1 MMLKK
6 MLRGLPLASLLIVGA
21 SQADE
26 GMWQPHQLQDISG
39 KLKQAGLEL
48 DPAQMENLSQF
59 PMNAIISLGGC
70 TASFLSEQG
79 LVVTNHHC
87 AYGSI
92 QYNSTEDNNLIEKG
106 FVAKNLGEELPA
118 APGSRVYVTESLT
131 NVTDKITGTIDSSA
145 QGKAYYDAIET
156 NEKALVAECETSQDY
171 RCEVYSF
178 HGGLEYFLIKQLA
191 IRDVRLVYAPPSSIG
206 KFGGDTDNW
215 MWPRHTGDW
224 SFYRAYVN
232 KDGQPADYSEDNV
245 PFKPDAFLKV
255 NAKGVDDGDYVMV
268 LGYPGRTNR
277 YRTAEEVRNQFTWVY
292 PTAKRYREEYIET
305 IKETAPAGSD
315 ARIKYESTLAG
326 LANYAKNYGS
336 MIQSYKK
343 GDMLSRKEAQE
354 KALQSW
360 VNSSSELKK
369 KYGAAIADLNTLE
382 QESQKHQERD
392 LIMAYMGRTSM
403 MDVAKSL
410 YRLAHEKT
418 KPDAERKSGYQ
429 ERDMNRFEQ
438 SMKRVNRRYDA
449 EVDKAVIAHFM
460 KEYAQF
466 PAEQRSK
473 AFDEYFGI
481 TDTFDENAVMQ
492 KLDAMHKQTSLDE
505 EAVRLAWTDKSVEAF
520 RQSDD
525 PYIQFA
531 VSQYEQDLREEKK
544 EEELS
549 GKFAKARP
557 AYMAAMIAFKDSK
570 GEPVYADAN
579 SSLRIT
585 YGNVKGY
592 SPQDGLKAV
601 PFTTLEGMLAK
612 YVPGDDEFDL
622 PENIRTA
629 ITAKDYGK
637 YSNPEVGSVPVN
649 YLSTLDITGGN
660 SGSPTLN
667 GKGEFVGLVFDGVY
681 ESIIGDWDYNNDLNR
696 AIHTS
701 VPFMLWTM
709 ENIDGAQNIVDEM
722 TIVE

>member
-1 MMLKK
+1 MLTKRMLKA
-6 MLRGLPLASLLIVGA
+6 LSLTSLVMVGA
-21 SQADE
+21 AQADE
-26 GMWQPHQLQDISG
+26 GMWQPHQLQEISG
-39 KLKQAGLEL
+39 KLKKAGLAL
-48 DPAQMENLSQF
+48 DPTKMENLDQF

-92 QYNSTEDNNLIEKG
+92 QYNSTEQNNLLKNG
-106 FVAKNLGEELPA
+106 FVAKTKSEELQA

-131 NVTDKITGTIDSSA
+131 NVTDKITGSIPA
-145 QGKAYYDAIET
+145 NVEGKAYFDAIEK

-191 IRDVRLVYAPPSSIG
+191 LRDVRLVYAPPSSIG

-224 SFYRAYVN
+224 AFYRAYADKN
-232 KDGQPADYSEDNV
+232 GKPADYSEDNV
-245 PFKPDAFLKV
+245 PFKPKAFLKV
-255 NAKGVDDGDYVMV
+255 NAQGVEDNDYVMV

-277 YRTAEEVRNQFTWVY
+277 YRIAEEVENQFNWVY
-292 PTAKRYREEYIET
+292 PTAKRYREEYIDV
-305 IKETAPAGSD
+305 IKTTAPAGSE

-336 MIQSYKK
+336 MIESFHK
-343 GDMLSRKEAQE
+343 GDMLSRKQKELAE
-354 KALQSW
+354 LQAW
-360 VNSSSELKK
+360 INSSKSRKKQYGEALTELN
-369 KYGAAIADLNTLE
+369 ALIAQS
-382 QESQKHQERD
+382 QENQKRD
-392 LIMAYMGRTSM
+392 LILAYIGRTNM
-403 MDVAKSL
+403 MGVAKRL
-410 YRLAHEKT
+410 YRLANENV
-418 KPDAERKSGYQ
+418 KPDGERKQGYQ
-429 ERDMNRFEQ
+429 SRDMNRFTQ
-438 SMKRVNRRYDA
+438 GMKRVNRRYDA
-449 EVDKAVIAHFM
+449 NVDKAVLMHFLA
-460 KEYAQF
+460 EYAQF
-466 PAEQRSK
+466 PASERN
-473 AFDEYFGI
+473 E
-481 TDTFDENAVMQ
+481 TFDKFFGLENGFDAKKLSA
-492 KLDAMHKQTSLDE
+492 KLDMMHGKTQLDE
-505 EAVRLAWTDKSVEAF
+505 EAMRLAWMEKSVEDF
-520 RQSDD
+520 KNSDD

-531 VSQYEQDLREEKK
+531 VSQYENDQKLEK
-544 EEELS
+544 EAQELG
-549 GKFAKARP
+549 GKLAQARP
-557 AYMAAMIAFKDSK
+557 AFMAAMIAFKKSK

-592 SPQDGLKAV
+592 SPQDGLTAT

-612 YVPGDDEFDL
+612 YVAGDEEFDL
-622 PENIRTA
+622 FDNIRKA
-629 ITAKDYGK
+629 ISEKNYGK
-637 YSNPEVGSVPVN
+637 YYREKVNSVPVN

-681 ESIIGDWDYNNDLNR
+681 ESIIGDWDYDTKLNR

-709 ENIDGAQNIVDEM
+709 EYIDGAQNVVDEM